1 MAVKQN
7 GVLAHFTPT
16 VSKYTNQTLPA
27 NGNTVAP
34 NGYNIYTCPNAT
46 LMSGKVFVANN
57 TGGALDIDIGIVEQ
71 SDVIQL
77 DTPGNQPGSPSN
89 YTNFLISNNTSNGYT
104 TSIVIEY
111 GNLGGTSTF
120 AQGETLS
127 WTNSGYGGAQ
137 TAIIHYWDQANGKLW
152 LRNMSHPK
160 GLDLPG
166 DTNFTSS
173 GGGTFSVGTSYAG
186 TSGTAGWSGYV
197 RYFDAL
203 TGKIY
208 FLNHEFRNNI
218 DYAQIYDIN
227 KEVREQAN
235 NNLNRMN
242 KFWRPVTVNQ
252 DKFAGVG
259 NSTPVTEFIDNN
271 GAELLVGSV
280 SQATTEQL
288 IVNGKQIADNTV
300 EEFSGIVLGQYQ
312 SLFVKSTGALTF
324 TLVGFEEV
332 AEVPS

>member
-16 VSKYTNQTLPA
+16 VSAYTNSTLPA
-27 NGNTVAP
+27 NSNTVTP
-34 NGYNIYTCPNAT
+34 NAYNIYTCPNGT
-46 LMSGKVFVANN
+46 LMSGKVFVSNN

-77 DTPGNQPGSPSN
+77 DAPSAQPGSPNN
-89 YTNFLISNNTSNGYT
+89 YSNFLISNNTSNGYT

-127 WTNSGYGGAQ
+127 WTNATYGGAQ
-137 TAIIHYWDQANGKLW
+137 TAIIHYWDSSNGKLW
-152 LRNMSHPK
+152 LRDMSHPK

-197 RYFDAL
+197 RYFDSL

-208 FLNHEFRNNI
+208 LLNHEFRNNI

-227 KEVREQAN
+227 NEVREQAN

-242 KFWRPVTVNQ
+242 KVYRPVTVNQ

-259 NSTPVTEFIDNN
+259 PSTPVTEFIDNN
-271 GAELLVGSV
+271 GVELLVSAV

-288 IVNGKQIADNTV
+288 IVNGMQIADNTV
-300 EEFSGIVLGQYQ
+300 QEFSGIVLGQYQ
-312 SLFVKSTGALTF
+312 SLYVKCTGAVTF

-332 AEVPS
+332 AEVAS